1 MTALTIARDGE
12 KKLED
17 VSITT
22 EIPASYILINYP
34 VLPQFHE
41 DELPSAIDP
50 TEVTKVALRI
60 RYLIEQTVPCEME
73 EDVITKAH
81 SRVITRGVVK
91 AAKEAGGKEFGAC
104 VVYCLL
110 INKRW
115 FKQQALL
122 ELYDADL
129 HDVRAVACEV
139 VAKRM

>member
-1 MTALTIARDGE
+1 MALTIVRVGE
-12 KKLED
+12 KKLGD
-17 VSITT
+17 VSLTTT
-22 EIPASYILINYP
+22 EIPTSHKLITYS

-41 DELPSAIDP
+41 DEIPSAIDP
-50 TEVTKVALRI
+50 TEVTKVALRL

-81 SRVITRGVVK
+81 SRIINNRVIK

-110 INKRW
+110 VNKRW
-115 FKQQALL
+115 FRQQAHL

-129 HDVRAVACEV
+129 HDVRAKACEV
-139 VAKRM
+139 LAKRM